1 MKKPKAKSP
10 APQSA
15 LEEAKASAALAAPC
29 EQSRAERYVEFMEYL
44 FAEAVRNSKKLRDKP
59 ITLERFL
66 EVKADEIVLSTFA
79 DILLREVV
87 AFCHPK
93 EKEFSI
99 VPRLAEELEW
109 ARQKYLDA
117 KKSAR
122 PIRRTK
128 KPSEGVS

>member
-1 MKKPKAKSP
+1 MTKPRAKSP

-29 EQSRAERYVEFMEYL
+29 EQGRAALYVEFMEYL
-44 FAEAVRNSKKLRDKP
+44 FAEAVRDSKKLRERP

-66 EVKADEIVLSTFA
+66 EMKADEMLLSTFA

-87 AFCHPK
+87 AFCNPK
-93 EKEFSI
+93 EKECSL
-99 VPRLAEELEW
+99 VPRLAEELER
-109 ARQKYLDA
+109 ARQRYLEA

-122 PIRRTK
+122 HIRRRK
-128 KPSEGVS
+128 KPSNGLS